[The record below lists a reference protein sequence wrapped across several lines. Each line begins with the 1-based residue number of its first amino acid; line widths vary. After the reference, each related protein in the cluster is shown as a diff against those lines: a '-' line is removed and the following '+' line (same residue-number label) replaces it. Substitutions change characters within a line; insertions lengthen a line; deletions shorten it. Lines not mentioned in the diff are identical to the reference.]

1 MGLLNMPKPFA
12 IIPLICLL
20 GGCSYLRLQ
29 QVPLPSPED
38 WTMYG
43 GGIGRTNV
51 AHSSVDPPLTPLW
64 EYDASA
70 GFSPFSGAVVGN
82 YLFVGNLSGEVH
94 VVDIPT
100 GRGMG
105 KYDFGT
111 AIIGTPVV
119 DRDVMY
125 LALSRTDESLLAYN
139 LVTAKIEWRAKV
151 GDIESSPLLMNKRLY
166 VTSVEGSLICADAG
180 NGEIIWRYKL
190 PMNLRTRTIRSSP
203 ASDGVL
209 VVFGCDDGEVFAVGV
224 DDGKLRWTA
233 KTGGSILASP
243 SVTLGK
249 VFVGS
254 LDDTFY
260 AFDAGSGTLVWKQAL
275 DARIYSSQAVSG
287 HAVFVGTSG
296 RTVYCLDAGTGRVL
310 WQTATNS
317 VVNSPPLVSGSA
329 VYVGSLDKTLY
340 AFDTSSGDLLWQYKT
355 EGRIKTMP
363 LAAGQYLFL
372 FAEDRSVMA
381 FKHSG
386 PP

>member
-1 MGLLNMPKPFA
+1 MPKSVG
-12 IIPLICLL
+12 ILLLICLL

-29 QVPLPSPED
+29 QIPVPSRED

-51 AHSSVDPPLTPLW
+51 AHSSVDPPLARLW

-70 GFSPFSGAVVGN
+70 GFSPYSGAIMGN

-94 VVDIPT
+94 VIDIPT

-111 AIIGTPVV
+111 AIVGTPVV
-119 DRDVMY
+119 DRGLMY
-125 LALSRTDESLLAYN
+125 LALSRTEESLVAYN
-139 LVTAKIEWRAKV
+139 LVTAKIEWRAKL
-151 GDIESSPLLMNKRLY
+151 GDIETSPLLMNGRLY
-166 VTSVEGSLICADAG
+166 ATSLEGSLICADSR
-180 NGEIIWRYKL
+180 NGEIIWRFTL
-190 PMNLRTRTIRSSP
+190 PINLRTRTVRSSP
-203 ASDGVL
+203 ASDGVV
-209 VVFGCDDGEVFAVGV
+209 VVFGCDDGDVYAVGI

-233 KTGGSILASP
+233 KTGGSVLASP

-254 LDDTFY
+254 LDNTFY
-260 AFDAGSGTLVWKQAL
+260 AFDAGSGKLVWKQAL
-275 DARIYSSQAVSG
+275 DAKIYSSQAVND

-296 RTVYCLDAGTGRVL
+296 RTVFSLDAQTGRVL
-310 WQTATNS
+310 WRTTTNS
-317 VVNSPPLVSGSA
+317 VVNAPPLVSGSA
-329 VYVGSLDKTLY
+329 VYIGSLDKTLY
-340 AFDTSSGDLLWQYKT
+340 AFDTASGEILWQYKS

-363 LAAGQYLFL
+363 VAAGRYLFL

-381 FKHSG
+381 FKHSSS
-386 PP
+386 P